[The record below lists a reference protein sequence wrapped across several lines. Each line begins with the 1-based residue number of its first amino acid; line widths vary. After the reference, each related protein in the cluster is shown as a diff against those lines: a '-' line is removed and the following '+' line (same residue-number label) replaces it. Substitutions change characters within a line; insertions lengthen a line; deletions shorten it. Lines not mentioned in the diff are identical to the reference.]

1 MGRADEFVLKFA
13 PVTVTG
19 IQNIPCSNSEEYAA
33 LDEKWTR
40 ETPKVNFSR
49 PGMFAR
55 QRLLLES
62 LDTVA
67 ANYIRTLAEAAG
79 KTPAQIIGA
88 IVRKEMAARL
98 SSANP

>member
-1 MGRADEFVLKFA
+1 MPRLTD
-13 PVTVTG
+13 
-19 IQNIPCSNSEEYAA
+19 EEYAA

-40 ETPKVNFSR
+40 ETPEVNFSR

-62 LDTVA
+62 LDAVA
-67 ANYIRTLAEAAG
+67 ANYIHVRAEADC

-88 IVRKEMAARL
+88 MVRKEMAARL
-98 SSANP
+98 SSSSVAL

>member
-1 MGRADEFVLKFA
+1 MPRLTD
-13 PVTVTG
+13 
-19 IQNIPCSNSEEYAA
+19 EEYAA

-40 ETPKVNFSR
+40 ETPSVNFSR

-67 ANYIRTLAEAAG
+67 ANYIHSRAEADG
-79 KTPAQIIGA
+79 QTPAEVIGA
-88 IVRKEMAARL
+88 MVRREMAARL
-98 SSANP
+98 SSAASAAQD

>member
-1 MGRADEFVLKFA
+1 MARETWFGGVIMPRLTD
-13 PVTVTG
+13 
-19 IQNIPCSNSEEYAA
+19 EEYAA

-40 ETPKVNFSR
+40 ETPVVNFSR

-67 ANYIRTLAEAAG
+67 ANYIHILAEAAG

-88 IVRKEMAARL
+88 MVRKEMAARL
-98 SSANP
+98 TSA